1 MKYIVNVTETTT
13 WLVVVEG
20 GDSAYEAAER
30 AQLPG
35 SSVQVKKEERRTPV
49 MQLGEPWLR
58 TAEWPDLHGPDD
70 VVVFE
75 TAFGRVFSRLD
86 LVVLQ
91 ERLESLG
98 LRVLDRWN
106 GGSSGSRGRW
116 EGYETVSFK
125 CAGRVGTDPFTPEQ
139 QSVLTAPRSSDGRL
153 RVGDYVKVEK
163 LVDVGR
169 AGYKPGTREHARAGA
184 IGRVHDVS
192 DAHGLSYEVVH
203 LDGGSAWYEPEEL
216 RELFP

>member
-1 MKYIVNVTETTT
+1 MKKYVVKVTETTT

-20 GDSAYEAAER
+20 GDSAYEAADR

-35 SSVQVKKEERRTPV
+35 SSVQVKKEEQRTPV

-58 TAEWPDLHGPDD
+58 TAEWYDLHEPGD

-75 TAFGRVFSRLD
+75 TAFGRGFSRLD

-91 ERLESLG
+91 DRLESLG

-106 GGSSGSRGRW
+106 GGRESATGRW
-116 EGYETVSFK
+116 LGVQTVSFR
-125 CAGRVGTDPFTPEQ
+125 CDGRVGTDPFTPEQ
-139 QSVLTAPRSSDGRL
+139 QAVLTAPRPNPDGRL
-153 RVGDYVKVEK
+153 RVGDYVR
-163 LVDVGR
+163 VDDELLDVSG
-169 AGYKPGTREHARAGA
+169 AGREHARAGA
-184 IGRVHDVS
+184 LGRVHDVS
-192 DAHGLSYEVVH
+192 DAHGLSYEVAH
-203 LDGGSAWYEPEEL
+203 LDGGSAWYESEEL